1 MNFFF
6 GIKTSLINSKISIP
20 KFQNFGKID
29 NTLRVFEA
37 YPENNKWKINNVY
50 CQENKDFFFISDQIE
65 NNKIFFLSNTDEV
78 KKYKKNFY
86 EELIK
91 LNFFTDT
98 SPAFRSNLKISLIN
112 GGYSSY
118 QSEYPYEM
126 SRKKGNILSPI
137 SMLLNRDA
145 DQNIIYFKNIFY
157 KPIVEKSSMYF
168 INYKLRKIID
178 KIDIKYNYLNEIN
191 IKKDLINNDIYIF
204 TEECLGIPLFVSIKN
219 FQISFEHTHPPHHYI
234 LSEDRYKQISKIKN
248 DFKDIIKK

>member
-29 NTLRVFEA
+29 NTLQVFEA
-37 YPENNKWKINNVY
+37 YPENNKWKINKVR
-50 CQENKDFFFISDQIE
+50 CQENKDFFFVNDQIE
-65 NNKIFFLSNTDEV
+65 NNKIFFLSNTDEI

-98 SPAFRSNLKISLIN
+98 SPAFRSNLKISLTN

-126 SRKKGNILSPI
+126 SKKKGNILSPI

-157 KPIVEKSSMYF
+157 KPIVEKSTMYF

-191 IKKDLINNDIYIF
+191 IKKDLINNDIYLF

>member
-6 GIKTSLINSKISIP
+6 GIKTSLINSIISIP

-29 NTLRVFEA
+29 NTLQVFEA
-37 YPENNKWKINNVY
+37 YPKNNKWKINKVY
-50 CQENKDFFFISDQIE
+50 CEENKDFFFINDQIE
-65 NNKIFFLSNTDEV
+65 NNKIFFLSNTDEI

-137 SMLLNRDA
+137 CMLLNRNA

-191 IKKDLINNDIYIF
+191 IKKDLINNDIYLF

-219 FQISFEHTHPPHHYI
+219 FQISFELTHPPHHYI